1 MIVATGSVLNGARE
15 HIGCAISARRG
26 SALKRQLLRIK
37 FSIIDM
43 RQAISCIRA
52 RSGDAVPSIDVGHSP
67 PGRFSSVISPLGYH
81 YLNAKNL
88 LTIFSNPNP

>member
-52 RSGDAVPSIDVGHSP
+52 RSGDAVPSIDVGHFSP
-67 PGRFSSVISPLGYH
+67 STFFLGHFPSSIPLLKRQKLANHFS
-81 YLNAKNL
+81 
-88 LTIFSNPNP
+88 